1 MSGSDGSTTWM
12 DRATMRGLALGFV
25 LNFLLSS
32 LAWVDLFDYY
42 DVRVAASTMAA
53 QTLAASWFILQVT
66 RRRFRLTDFQAVLVV
81 HIAVLTVLLVALDVR
96 TRAPRTLSCNTRSHH
111 ARASARA
118 WASSA
123 ATPACRASW

>member
-81 HIAVLTVLLVALDVR
+81 HIAVLTVLPTNAARHRPVP
-96 TRAPRTLSCNTRSHH
+96 TSRSPKGG
-111 ARASARA
+111 RSR
-118 WASSA
+118 SSA
-123 ATPACRASW
+123 AAFCCSRLCGRASPSSS